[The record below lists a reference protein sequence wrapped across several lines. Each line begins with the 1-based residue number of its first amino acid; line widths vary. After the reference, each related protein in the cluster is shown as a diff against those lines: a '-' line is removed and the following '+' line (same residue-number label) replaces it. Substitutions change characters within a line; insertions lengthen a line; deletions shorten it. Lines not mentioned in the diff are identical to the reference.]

1 MMLSLRVSSSIPTRV
16 YKRSSMY
23 TRAESGHHI
32 DSLIKQ
38 NKRLKKALRKKRYS
52 STVNHNTRRVV
63 LEELTMF
70 MELMDD
76 VIDILSE
83 DIPNETISSE
93 DEHMFDNLDTVLEL
107 YEFCGEVP
115 DDTICDF

>member
-1 MMLSLRVSSSIPTRV
+1 
-16 YKRSSMY
+16 
-23 TRAESGHHI
+23 
-32 DSLIKQ
+32 
-38 NKRLKKALRKKRYS
+38 
-52 STVNHNTRRVV
+52 
-63 LEELTMF
+63 MF

-83 DIPNETISSE
+83 DIPNETLSSE